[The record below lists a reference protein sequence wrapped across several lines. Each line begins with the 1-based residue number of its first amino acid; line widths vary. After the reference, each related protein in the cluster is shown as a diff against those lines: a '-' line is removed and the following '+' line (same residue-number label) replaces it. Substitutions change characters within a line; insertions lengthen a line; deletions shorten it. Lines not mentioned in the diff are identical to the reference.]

1 MVRVKICG
9 ITSPADAAVAVAA
22 GAAAIG
28 VNFYPGSPRYVDVD
42 AAEAI
47 VAAVPPG
54 VCRVGVFV
62 NADPAT
68 VREIATRLRLDA
80 LQFHGDESEQYC
92 RGWRQKVIKAVR
104 VRAAEELARLATYPV
119 DFILAD
125 AYVEDR
131 FGGTGQ
137 RLPIEWLAGIA
148 TDRLIV
154 AGGLTAD
161 NVADVVRRIRPAA
174 VDVASGVERAPGDK
188 DPALVKRFIAN
199 AQNA

>member
-47 VAAVPPG
+47 VTAVPRG

-68 VREIATRLRLDA
+68 VREIAARLQLDA

-148 TDRLIV
+148 MDRLIV

-161 NVADVVRRIRPAA
+161 NVADLVRRIRPAA

-188 DPALVKRFIAN
+188 DPALVERFIAN